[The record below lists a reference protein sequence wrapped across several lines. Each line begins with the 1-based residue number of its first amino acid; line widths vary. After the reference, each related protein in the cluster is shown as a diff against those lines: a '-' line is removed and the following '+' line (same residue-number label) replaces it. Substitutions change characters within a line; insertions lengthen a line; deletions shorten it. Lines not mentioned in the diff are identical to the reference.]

1 MAFIVFLRGEC
12 LVKNTMDLL
21 RAMAANRQA
30 AGMTLVDPK
39 PAPKKGEK
47 RESKSARAKRIE
59 KGSRQMRHF
68 IIEEKPSKK
77 VVREHF
83 LSLVER
89 ECVSSESEED

>member
-1 MAFIVFLRGEC
+1 
-12 LVKNTMDLL
+12 MDLL

-47 RESKSARAKRIE
+47 TESKAQRAKRIE
-59 KGSRQMRHF
+59 KGSREMRRF

-77 VVREHF
+77 VVRDHF
-83 LSLVER
+83 LSLIER
-89 ECVSSESEED
+89 ECVSSDSESDA